1 MNFGSRLSWNIELRL
16 LAFELRTFCNEL
28 WAMNREQLDL
38 KMKKI
43 FLILL
48 AISYQLSAISCQLSV
63 VDSQSQSQSQQCESL
78 LSKSY
83 LKSYW
88 NSGLTVLAQPV
99 HYDWKDWTVFAG
111 VAAATTLSFVYDDEI
126 YNFIDGTFT
135 DNGWNTASKC
145 TDVFGEEYFILPSV
159 ALTYAIGAINKD
171 CRLRNMSLAALQSFV
186 YAEVASAGLKVLTCR
201 MRPSEFNGHSRQSES
216 AFSSQSQSQSRQ
228 SESAVSSQTWLG
240 PFKSLES
247 TSFPSGHAMR
257 SFALATT
264 VAGFY
269 PEKKWVGIV
278 TYSLATVTS
287 VGRVVSK
294 EHWASDVIVGA
305 ALGYFI
311 GRGVVK
317 FNERIG
323 NISSVEIQPIATNYG
338 LGVLVN
344 F

>member
-1 MNFGSRLSWNIELRL
+1 M
-16 LAFELRTFCNEL
+16 
-28 WAMNREQLDL
+28 L

-43 FLILL
+43 ILILLL
-48 AISYQLSAISCQLSV
+48 AISYQLSAVSCQQSV
-63 VDSQSQSQSQQCESL
+63 VDSLSQCQSAHSSQPTAHSIKCESL
-78 LSKSY
+78 LSKKY

-88 NSGLTVLAQPV
+88 NSGLTVLAQPL
-99 HYDWKDWTVFAG
+99 HYDWKDWTVFGG
-111 VAAATTLSFVYDDEI
+111 VAAVTTLAFVYDDEI
-126 YNFIDGTFT
+126 YDFVDGTFG
-135 DNGWNTASKC
+135 NEKWNTASKC
-145 TDVFGEEYFILPSV
+145 TDVFGEEYFILPTV
-159 ALTYAIGAINKD
+159 ALTYAVGAIGD
-171 CRLRNMSLAALQSFV
+171 HCRLKNMSLAALQSFV

-201 MRPSEFNGHSRQSES
+201 LRPSEVNSQQST
-216 AFSSQSQSQSRQ
+216 
-228 SESAVSSQTWLG
+228 VNSQTWLG
-240 PFKSLES
+240 PFKSFKS

-269 PEKKWVGIV
+269 PDKKWVGIV
-278 TYSLATVTS
+278 SYSLATMTS
-287 VGRVVSK
+287 LGRVVSK

-317 FNERIG
+317 FNEKIG

-338 LGVLVN
+338 LGVVIN

>member
-1 MNFGSRLSWNIELRL
+1 
-16 LAFELRTFCNEL
+16 
-28 WAMNREQLDL
+28 
-38 KMKKI
+38 MKKI

-48 AISYQLSAISCQLSV
+48 FVVSYQLSAVSCQLSV
-63 VDSQSQSQSQQCESL
+63 VDSLSQSLSQSQSQSQSQQCESL

-88 NSGLTVLAQPV
+88 NSGLTVLAQPI
-99 HYDWKDWTVFAG
+99 HYDWKDWTAFAG
-111 VAAATTLSFVYDDEI
+111 IAAATTLSFVYDDEI
-126 YNFIDGTFT
+126 YNFIDGTFK
-135 DNGWNTASKC
+135 DNRWNAASKC

-159 ALTYAIGAINKD
+159 ALTYAISAINKD

-201 MRPSEFNGHSRQSES
+201 ERPAVNGQQPMVPEPVEGTLQHFDKLSDRSP
-216 AFSSQSQSQSRQ
+216 QSQS
-228 SESAVSSQTWLG
+228 WHG
-240 PFKSLES
+240 PFATFES

-278 TYSLATVTS
+278 SYSLATVTS

-323 NISSVEIQPIATNYG
+323 NISSVGIQPIATNYG

>member
-1 MNFGSRLSWNIELRL
+1 M
-16 LAFELRTFCNEL
+16 
-28 WAMNREQLDL
+28 L

-43 FLILL
+43 ILILLL
-48 AISYQLSAISCQLSV
+48 AISYQLSAVSCQLSV
-63 VDSQSQSQSQQCESL
+63 VDSLSLCQSAYSSQLTAHSIKCESL
-78 LSKSY
+78 LSKKY

-88 NSGLTVLAQPV
+88 NSGLTVLAQPL
-99 HYDWKDWTVFAG
+99 HYDWKDWTVFGG
-111 VAAATTLSFVYDDEI
+111 VAAVTTLAFVYDDEI
-126 YNFIDGTFT
+126 YDFVDGTFG
-135 DNGWNTASKC
+135 NEKWNTASKC
-145 TDVFGEEYFILPSV
+145 TDVFGEEYFILPTV
-159 ALTYAIGAINKD
+159 ALTYAVGAIGD
-171 CRLRNMSLAALQSFV
+171 HCRLKNMSLAALQSFV

-201 MRPSEFNGHSRQSES
+201 LRPSEVNSQQST
-216 AFSSQSQSQSRQ
+216 
-228 SESAVSSQTWLG
+228 VNNQTWLG
-240 PFKSLES
+240 PFKSFKS

-269 PEKKWVGIV
+269 PDKKWVGIV
-278 TYSLATVTS
+278 SYSLATMTS
-287 VGRVVSK
+287 LGRVVSK

-317 FNERIG
+317 FNEKIG

-338 LGVLVN
+338 LGVVIN

>member
-1 MNFGSRLSWNIELRL
+1 MRRVL
-16 LAFELRTFCNEL
+16 LVFC
-28 WAMNREQLDL
+28 
-38 KMKKI
+38 
-43 FLILL
+43 LL
-48 AISYQLSAISCQLSV
+48 FSGMVCSQNVSVDTTSVGINSTTKQLSNSST
-63 VDSQSQSQSQQCESL
+63 
-78 LSKSY
+78 Y

-88 NSGLTVLAQPV
+88 NSGLTVLAQPL
-99 HYDWKDWTVFAG
+99 HYDWKDWTVFGG
-111 VAAATTLSFVYDDEI
+111 VAAATTLAFVYDDEI
-126 YNFIDGTFT
+126 YDFVDGTFG
-135 DNGWNTASKC
+135 NEKWNTASKC
-145 TDVFGEEYFILPSV
+145 TDVFGEEYFILPTV
-159 ALTYAIGAINKD
+159 ALTYAVGAIGDD
-171 CRLRNMSLAALQSFV
+171 CRLKNMSLAALQSFV

-201 MRPSEFNGHSRQSES
+201 LRPSEANNQQSTVNGQQST
-216 AFSSQSQSQSRQ
+216 
-228 SESAVSSQTWLG
+228 VNGQTWLG
-240 PFKSLES
+240 PFKSFKS

-278 TYSLATVTS
+278 SYSLATMTS
-287 VGRVVSK
+287 LGRVVSK

-317 FNERIG
+317 FNEKIG

-338 LGVLVN
+338 LGVVIN

>member
-1 MNFGSRLSWNIELRL
+1 MLR
-16 LAFELRTFCNEL
+16 FMRVFV
-28 WAMNREQLDL
+28 
-38 KMKKI
+38 
-43 FLILL
+43 LILCMMFSL
-48 AISYQLSAISCQLSV
+48 GVCSQDVKSADTTSVADISATQQLSNSV
-63 VDSQSQSQSQQCESL
+63 
-78 LSKSY
+78 SY
-83 LKSYW
+83 FKSYW

-99 HYDWKDWTVFAG
+99 HYDWKDWTAFAG
-111 VAAATTLSFVYDDEI
+111 VAAVTTLAFVYDDEI
-126 YNFIDGTFT
+126 YNIIDGTFA

-159 ALTYAIGAINKD
+159 ALTYAISAINKD

-201 MRPSEFNGHSRQSES
+201 MRPLEVNGQQSTVNSR
-216 AFSSQSQSQSRQ
+216 SQSQSQSQ
-228 SESAVSSQTWLG
+228 SQTWLG
-240 PFKSLES
+240 PFKSFES

-257 SFALATT
+257 SFALAAT

-278 TYSLATVTS
+278 SYSLATVTS

-305 ALGYFI
+305 AIGYFI

-317 FNERIG
+317 FNEKIG

-338 LGVLVN
+338 VGILVN

>member
-1 MNFGSRLSWNIELRL
+1 
-16 LAFELRTFCNEL
+16 
-28 WAMNREQLDL
+28 
-38 KMKKI
+38 MKKI

-48 AISYQLSAISCQLSV
+48 FAISYQLSAVSCQLSV
-63 VDSQSQSQSQQCESL
+63 VDSLSQSQSQSQSQQCESL

-111 VAAATTLSFVYDDEI
+111 VAAVTTLSFVYDDEI

-135 DNGWNTASKC
+135 DNGWNTASQC

-201 MRPSEFNGHSRQSES
+201 MRPLAVGGRRSAVNSQRSTVNGQSQSR
-216 AFSSQSQSQSRQ
+216 SQSQSQ
-228 SESAVSSQTWLG
+228 SQTWLG
-240 PFKSLES
+240 PFKSFES

-257 SFALATT
+257 SFALAAT

-278 TYSLATVTS
+278 SYSLATVTS
-287 VGRVVSK
+287 VGRVISK

-305 ALGYFI
+305 AIGYFI

-317 FNERIG
+317 FNEKIG

-338 LGVLVN
+338 VGILVN

>member
-1 MNFGSRLSWNIELRL
+1 
-16 LAFELRTFCNEL
+16 
-28 WAMNREQLDL
+28 
-38 KMKKI
+38 MKKI

-48 AISYQLSAISCQLSV
+48 FVVCYQSTV
-63 VDSQSQSQSQQCESL
+63 NSQQPMANSL

-88 NSGLTVLAQPV
+88 NSGLTVLSQPL
-99 HYDWKDWTVFAG
+99 HYDWKDWTVVGG
-111 VAAATTLSFVYDDEI
+111 VAVATTLAFVYDDEI
-126 YNFIDGTFT
+126 YNLVDRTFSE
-135 DNGWNTASKC
+135 NQSNTISKC

-159 ALTYAIGAINKD
+159 ALTYAISAINKD
-171 CRLRNMSLAALQSFV
+171 NRLRNVSLAVLQSFV

-201 MRPSEFNGHSRQSES
+201 ERPTANGQQPT
-216 AFSSQSQSQSRQ
+216 ANG
-228 SESAVSSQTWLG
+228 QTWHG
-240 PFKSLES
+240 PFATFES

-278 TYSLATVTS
+278 SYSLATMTS
-287 VGRVVSK
+287 VGRVAGK
-294 EHWASDVIVGA
+294 EHWTSDVIVGA

-317 FNERIG
+317 FNEKIG
-323 NISSVEIQPIATNYG
+323 NVSSLEIQPVATNCG
-338 LGVLVN
+338 LGIVIN

>member
-1 MNFGSRLSWNIELRL
+1 
-16 LAFELRTFCNEL
+16 
-28 WAMNREQLDL
+28 
-38 KMKKI
+38 MKKI

-48 AISYQLSAISCQLSV
+48 FAISYQLSAISYQLSA
-63 VDSQSQSQSQQCESL
+63 VDSLSQQSESTVSVNSLSQSQSQSQSQQCESL

-88 NSGLTVLAQPV
+88 NSGLTVLAQPI
-99 HYDWKDWTVFAG
+99 HYDWKDWTVFTGITA
-111 VAAATTLSFVYDDEI
+111 VTTLSFVYDDEI
-126 YNFIDGTFT
+126 YNFIDGTF
-135 DNGWNTASKC
+135 DDKSWNTVTQF
-145 TDVFGEEYFILPSV
+145 TDVFGEEFFILPSV
-159 ALTYAIGAINKD
+159 ALTYAISAINKD
-171 CRLRNMSLAALQSFV
+171 CRLRNVSLAALQSFV

-201 MRPSEFNGHSRQSES
+201 LRPSEINGQWSTVNGQQSTVN
-216 AFSSQSQSQSRQ
+216 SQQSI
-228 SESAVSSQTWLG
+228 VNSQTWLG
-240 PFKSLES
+240 PFKSFES

-278 TYSLATVTS
+278 SYSLATMTS
-287 VGRVVSK
+287 VGRVIGK
-294 EHWASDVIVGA
+294 EHWTSDVIVGA

-317 FNERIG
+317 FNEKIG
-323 NISSVEIQPIATNYG
+323 NISTIEIQPIATSCG
-338 LGVLVN
+338 LGVVIN

>member
-1 MNFGSRLSWNIELRL
+1 M
-16 LAFELRTFCNEL
+16 
-28 WAMNREQLDL
+28 L

-43 FLILL
+43 ILILLL
-48 AISYQLSAISCQLSV
+48 AISYQLSAVSCQLSV
-63 VDSQSQSQSQQCESL
+63 VDSLSQYQSAHSSQPTAHSIKCESL
-78 LSKSY
+78 LSKKY

-88 NSGLTVLAQPV
+88 NSGLTVLAQPL
-99 HYDWKDWTVFAG
+99 HYDWKDWTVFGG
-111 VAAATTLSFVYDDEI
+111 VAAVTTLAFVYDDEI
-126 YNFIDGTFT
+126 YDFVDGTFG
-135 DNGWNTASKC
+135 NEKWNTASKC
-145 TDVFGEEYFILPSV
+145 TDVFGEEYFILPTV
-159 ALTYAIGAINKD
+159 ALTYAVGAIGD
-171 CRLRNMSLAALQSFV
+171 HCRLKNMSMAALQSFV

-201 MRPSEFNGHSRQSES
+201 LRPSEVNSQQST
-216 AFSSQSQSQSRQ
+216 
-228 SESAVSSQTWLG
+228 VNNQTWLG
-240 PFKSLES
+240 PFKSFKS

-269 PEKKWVGIV
+269 PDKKWVGIV
-278 TYSLATVTS
+278 SYSLATMTS
-287 VGRVVSK
+287 LGRVVSK

-317 FNERIG
+317 FNEKIG

-338 LGVLVN
+338 LGVVIN

>member
-1 MNFGSRLSWNIELRL
+1 M
-16 LAFELRTFCNEL
+16 
-28 WAMNREQLDL
+28 L

-43 FLILL
+43 ILILL
-48 AISYQLSAISCQLSV
+48 FAISYQLSAVGCQVLV
-63 VDSQSQSQSQQCESL
+63 VDSLSQNQSAHSSQLAAHSTKCESL
-78 LSKSY
+78 LSKKY

-88 NSGLTVLAQPV
+88 NSGLTVLAQPL
-99 HYDWKDWTVFAG
+99 HYDWKDWTVFGG
-111 VAAATTLSFVYDDEI
+111 VAAVTTLALVYDDEI
-126 YNFIDGTFT
+126 YDFVDGTFG
-135 DNGWNTASKC
+135 NEKWNTASKC
-145 TDVFGEEYFILPSV
+145 TDVFGEEYFILPTV
-159 ALTYAIGAINKD
+159 ALTYAVGAIGD
-171 CRLRNMSLAALQSFV
+171 HCRLKNMSLAALQSFV

-201 MRPSEFNGHSRQSES
+201 LRPSEVNSQQSTVPELVEGTFRHFDKLS
-216 AFSSQSQSQSRQ
+216 DRNSN
-228 SESAVSSQTWLG
+228 SQTWLG
-240 PFKSLES
+240 AFKSFKS

-269 PEKKWVGIV
+269 PDKKWVGIV
-278 TYSLATVTS
+278 SYSLATMTS
-287 VGRVVSK
+287 LGRVVSK

-317 FNERIG
+317 FNEKIG

-338 LGVLVN
+338 LGVVIN